1 MRLRIEFN
9 FAQERGIIALYLI
22 KDCEM
27 RMKFL
32 TWQLKEQIKKIAAQ
46 EEYLEKFNY
55 HKPFKVA
62 FLYPNVYEV
71 GMSNL
76 GLHILYTL
84 LNREPQI
91 ACERFFLPD
100 RKIISEYQKTKSSI
114 YSIETQ
120 KRLQEFDIIGVSM
133 SFEADYFNLLT
144 MLSLSKIKLR
154 AQERG
159 EQDPFILVGGPCATF
174 NPEPLA
180 VVADAFIIGEGEVTL
195 IKAVNCL
202 LAAEHLTRSAKLSL
216 LAQIPGVYVPS
227 LRNKINQGE
236 QSTGEKSIQAVRI
249 SRQIV
254 TDLANYPNHSIII
267 TQQTEFAKMLIVEI
281 SRGCGRHCRFC
292 MAGYAFRYPRHRSL
306 EQVQK
311 AINDYGDRAEK
322 IGLMGPAVSDYP
334 DILPLAEY
342 ILNKNLNFSVASL
355 RADSLTPQLVDHL
368 AQSGQRTLTIA
379 PEAGSQRLRDIINKG
394 ITETDIYSSIK
405 LLALAK
411 IPNLKLYLM
420 LGLPLETM
428 EDIEELIIMVK
439 NLRQEMNAVQAYGNL
454 ILSIN
459 TFIPKP
465 ATPFQ
470 WQPLA
475 SKREIEN
482 KLKLINN
489 ALKPIRGVIINVESY
504 KESVVQAILARGD
517 RQVGEYLLQAHELG
531 GSKYFLQ
538 VVKAATYD
546 LQKQLYTIKD
556 FAESLPWDN
565 LDMGFSKDY
574 LKQEFERAKS
584 GKFTIPCLAKC
595 RRCGVC
601 KDGSEVQ

>member
-1 MRLRIEFN
+1 
-9 FAQERGIIALYLI
+9 
-22 KDCEM
+22 M
-27 RMKFL
+27 RMKSL

-55 HKPFKVA
+55 HKPYKFA

-84 LNREPQI
+84 LNRESQLS
-91 ACERFFLPD
+91 CERFFLPD
-100 RKIISEYQKTKSSI
+100 KAVIGEYQKTKSSL

-120 KRLQEFDIIGVSM
+120 KRLQDFAIIGVSM

-154 AQERG
+154 AKERG
-159 EQDPFILVGGPCATF
+159 EQDPIILIGGPCATF
-174 NPEPLA
+174 NPEPLS
-180 VVADAFIIGEGEVTL
+180 VVADAFIIGEGENSLITAVRTL
-195 IKAVNCL
+195 IVAQGVERK
-202 LAAEHLTRSAKLSL
+202 EKLRL

-227 LRNKINQGE
+227 LCNQVSEQLNVVLEKAQVASKI
-236 QSTGEKSIQAVRI
+236 K
-249 SRQIV
+249 RQWV
-254 TDLANYPNHSIII
+254 DNLADYPNHSIII

-306 EQVQK
+306 AQVQE
-311 AINDYGDRAEK
+311 AIDKYGARAEK

-334 DILPLAEY
+334 EILALAEY
-342 ILNKNLNFSVASL
+342 ILAKKLSFSVASL

-368 AQSGQRTLTIA
+368 AKSGQRTLTIA

-394 ITETDIYSSIK
+394 ISEADIYSSIK
-405 LLALAK
+405 LLSLAK

-420 LGLPLETM
+420 LGLPLE
-428 EDIEELIIMVK
+428 EESDIVELITLVK
-439 NLRQEMNAVQAYGNL
+439 NLRAEMNAVQAYGNL

-465 ATPFQ
+465 STPFQ
-470 WQPLA
+470 WYPLA
-475 SKREIEN
+475 SKKDIDA
-482 KLKLINN
+482 KIKQIKA
-489 ALKPIRGVIINVESY
+489 ALKSVRGVIINVESY
-504 KESVVQAILARGD
+504 KESVVQAVLARGD
-517 RQVGEYLLQAHELG
+517 RQVGEYLLQAQELG
-531 GSKYFLQ
+531 GNKYFLQ
-538 VVKAATYD
+538 VLKAAEYD
-546 LQKQLYTIKD
+546 LQTELYTPKD
-556 FAESLPWDN
+556 FKMNLPWDN
-565 LDMGFSKDY
+565 LDMGFSKNY
-574 LKQEFERAKS
+574 LQQEFLRAQT
-584 GKFTIPCLAKC
+584 GQLTMNCRPKC

-601 KDGSEVQ
+601 QEGSEVQ